1 MSEQEVT
8 QGLSCPRCGG
18 MIAIPEGQAI
28 VRCPYC
34 DLRSM
39 VQGERGLQ
47 RYQVPLVISRDQAQQ
62 VLGQFFKSHRAIAMD
77 AGKKS
82 SLAEAFVVYLPFWT
96 NWTRAMGWVLGQKR
110 VRSGKTTTYRPR
122 EVKVSADMNWN
133 GAACDVGEFG
143 VQQVT
148 LTNQP
153 MQAFDP
159 DELHARGLV
168 FEPTSSA
175 SQARISAEQEFDQRL
190 RKIAK
195 LERISQ
201 VFARFIRQ
209 RMGLVYYPLWV
220 LRYAYRGRSF
230 QVAIDGF
237 SGKVLYGK
245 APGNTLYRAAV
256 LVGGMALG
264 AFLAVD
270 VSAFAGNL
278 VTQVDDGDT
287 AGFLMVVAGGAIV
300 VGIGL
305 MIGAYRAFRYGE
317 QYEYRQGSRKNPLQT
332 IDKDEIFSRIE
343 EATKWLDE

>member
-1 MSEQEVT
+1 MSEKEST

-18 MIAIPEGQAI
+18 MITIPEGAAI

-47 RYQVPLVISRDQAQQ
+47 RYQVPLVIGRDQAQQ
-62 VLGQFFKSHRAIAMD
+62 VLQQFFKSHRAIAMD
-77 AGKKS
+77 AGSKS
-82 SLAEAFVVYLPFWT
+82 TLAESFVVYLPFWT
-96 NWTRAMGWVLGQKR
+96 NWTRALGWVLGEKR
-110 VRSGKTTTYRPR
+110 VQSGKHTTYKPR
-122 EVKVSADMNWN
+122 EVKVAAEMNWN

-153 MQAFDP
+153 MQAFNP
-159 DELHARGLV
+159 DELHQRGLV
-168 FEPTSSA
+168 FEPTNSV
-175 SQARISAEQEFDQRL
+175 SQARASAEKEFDQRL
-190 RKIAK
+190 RKIAN

-230 QVAIDGF
+230 QVAVDGF

-245 APGNTLYRAAV
+245 APGNTLYRAAM

-264 AFLAVD
+264 AFLMVD
-270 VSAFAGNL
+270 ASALAGYL
-278 VTQVDDGDT
+278 VTEVDDGET
-287 AGFLMVVAGGAIV
+287 AGFLMMVAGGAIV
-300 VGIGL
+300 LGVGL
-305 MIGAYRAFRYGE
+305 MIAAYRAFRYGE
-317 QYEYRQGSRKNPLQT
+317 QYEYRQGAGKSPLEA
-332 IDKDEIFSRIE
+332 INKDAILSRIE
-343 EATKWLDE
+343 EASKWLEE